1 MSDVL
6 DQVRDYVLEL
16 GLAIER
22 EIPEEEILIV
32 NDEERAIS
40 HLVIDCEDTILV
52 LEQLIVQLP
61 SAVDS
66 SVYKRLLQINR
77 TLIFGAFVLNE
88 EGNTLVYRN
97 TLALENLDL
106 NELEGTLN
114 ALTLALDLNHSA
126 FNTIAIGD
134 ELDHTGVK
142 FNGDI
147 ALECRQIQTCHAR

>member
-1 MSDVL
+1 MSEML
-6 DQVRDYVLEL
+6 DRVRDYVLEL
-16 GLAIER
+16 GLGIDS

-61 SAVDS
+61 STVDS

-88 EGNTLVYRN
+88 EGDTLVYRN

-114 ALTLALDLNHSA
+114 ALTLALAEN
-126 FNTIAIGD
+126 GE
-134 ELDHTGVK
+134 ELLTFVGE
-142 FNGDI
+142 N
-147 ALECRQIQTCHAR
+147 

>member
-1 MSDVL
+1 MSEML
-6 DQVRDYVLEL
+6 DRVRDYVLEL
-16 GLAIER
+16 GLAIES

-61 SAVDS
+61 SMADS

-88 EGNTLVYRN
+88 EGDTLVYRN

-114 ALTLALDLNHSA
+114 ALTLALAEN
-126 FNTIAIGD
+126 GE
-134 ELDHTGVK
+134 ELLTFVGE
-142 FNGDI
+142 N
-147 ALECRQIQTCHAR
+147 

>member
-114 ALTLALDLNHSA
+114 ALTLALAEN
-126 FNTIAIGD
+126 GE
-134 ELDHTGVK
+134 ELLTFVGE
-142 FNGDI
+142 N
-147 ALECRQIQTCHAR
+147 

>member
-1 MSDVL
+1 MSDML

-16 GLAIER
+16 GLAIDS

-61 SAVDS
+61 STVDS

-88 EGNTLVYRN
+88 EGDTLVYRN

-114 ALTLALDLNHSA
+114 ALTLALAEN
-126 FNTIAIGD
+126 GE
-134 ELDHTGVK
+134 ELLTFVGE
-142 FNGDI
+142 N
-147 ALECRQIQTCHAR
+147 

>member
-6 DQVRDYVLEL
+6 DQVREYVLEL

-61 SAVDS
+61 STVDP

-77 TLIFGAFVLNE
+77 TLVFGAFVLNE
-88 EGNTLVYRN
+88 EGDTLVYRN

-114 ALTLALDLNHSA
+114 ALTLALAEN
-126 FNTIAIGD
+126 GE
-134 ELDHTGVK
+134 ELLTFVGE
-142 FNGDI
+142 N
-147 ALECRQIQTCHAR
+147 

>member
-1 MSDVL
+1 MSDML
-6 DQVRDYVLEL
+6 GQVRDYVLEL
-16 GLAIER
+16 GLAIES

-32 NDEERAIS
+32 NDEDRAIS

-52 LEQLIVQLP
+52 LEQLIVELP
-61 SAVDS
+61 STVDS

-88 EGNTLVYRN
+88 EGDTLVYRN

-114 ALTLALDLNHSA
+114 ALTLALAEN
-126 FNTIAIGD
+126 GE
-134 ELDHTGVK
+134 ELLTFVGG
-142 FNGDI
+142 N
-147 ALECRQIQTCHAR
+147 

>member
-1 MSDVL
+1 MSDLL
-6 DQVRDYVLEL
+6 DQVREYVLEL
-16 GLAIER
+16 GLAIDS

-32 NDEERAIS
+32 DDEERAIS

-61 SAVDS
+61 SMADS

-88 EGNTLVYRN
+88 EGDTLVYRN

-114 ALTLALDLNHSA
+114 ALTLALAEN
-126 FNTIAIGD
+126 GE
-134 ELDHTGVK
+134 ELLTFVGE
-142 FNGDI
+142 N
-147 ALECRQIQTCHAR
+147 

>member
-1 MSDVL
+1 MSDML
-6 DQVRDYVLEL
+6 NQVRDYVLEL
-16 GLAIER
+16 GLAIES

-61 SAVDS
+61 STVDS

-88 EGNTLVYRN
+88 EGDTLVYRN

-114 ALTLALDLNHSA
+114 ALTLALAEN
-126 FNTIAIGD
+126 GE
-134 ELDHTGVK
+134 ELLTFVGE
-142 FNGDI
+142 N
-147 ALECRQIQTCHAR
+147 

>member
-1 MSDVL
+1 MSDML
-6 DQVRDYVLEL
+6 DRVRDYVLEL
-16 GLAIER
+16 GLAIES

-61 SAVDS
+61 STVDS

-88 EGNTLVYRN
+88 EGDTLVYRN

-114 ALTLALDLNHSA
+114 ALTLALAEN
-126 FNTIAIGD
+126 GE
-134 ELDHTGVK
+134 ELLTFGGE
-142 FNGDI
+142 N
-147 ALECRQIQTCHAR
+147 

>member
-1 MSDVL
+1 MSDML

-16 GLAIER
+16 GLVIES

-32 NDEERAIS
+32 NDEDRAIS

-52 LEQLIVQLP
+52 LEQLIVELP
-61 SAVDS
+61 STVDP

-88 EGNTLVYRN
+88 EGDTLVYRN

-114 ALTLALDLNHSA
+114 ALTLALAEN
-126 FNTIAIGD
+126 GE
-134 ELDHTGVK
+134 ELLTFVGG
-142 FNGDI
+142 N
-147 ALECRQIQTCHAR
+147 

>member
-1 MSDVL
+1 MSDML

-16 GLAIER
+16 GLAIES

-61 SAVDS
+61 SMADS

-88 EGNTLVYRN
+88 EGDTLVYRN

-114 ALTLALDLNHSA
+114 ALTLALAEN
-126 FNTIAIGD
+126 GE
-134 ELDHTGVK
+134 ELLTFVGE
-142 FNGDI
+142 N
-147 ALECRQIQTCHAR
+147 

>member
-1 MSDVL
+1 MSDML

-16 GLAIER
+16 GLAIES

-61 SAVDS
+61 STVDS

-88 EGNTLVYRN
+88 EGDTLVYRN

-114 ALTLALDLNHSA
+114 ALTLALAEN
-126 FNTIAIGD
+126 GQ
-134 ELDHTGVK
+134 ELLTFVGE
-142 FNGDI
+142 N
-147 ALECRQIQTCHAR
+147 

>member
-1 MSDVL
+1 MSEML
-6 DQVRDYVLEL
+6 DRVRDYVLEL
-16 GLAIER
+16 GLAIDS

-61 SAVDS
+61 STVDS

-88 EGNTLVYRN
+88 EGDTLVYRN

-114 ALTLALDLNHSA
+114 ALTLALAEN
-126 FNTIAIGD
+126 GE
-134 ELDHTGVK
+134 ELLTFVGE
-142 FNGDI
+142 N
-147 ALECRQIQTCHAR
+147 

>member
-16 GLAIER
+16 GLAIES

-61 SAVDS
+61 STVDS

-114 ALTLALDLNHSA
+114 ALTLALAEN
-126 FNTIAIGD
+126 GK
-134 ELDHTGVK
+134 ELLTFVGED
-142 FNGDI
+142 
-147 ALECRQIQTCHAR
+147 

>member
-1 MSDVL
+1 MSDML

-16 GLAIER
+16 GLAIES

-32 NDEERAIS
+32 NDEDRAIS

-52 LEQLIVQLP
+52 LEQLIVELP
-61 SAVDS
+61 STVDL

-88 EGNTLVYRN
+88 EGDTLVYRN

-114 ALTLALDLNHSA
+114 ALTLALAEN
-126 FNTIAIGD
+126 GE
-134 ELDHTGVK
+134 ELLTFVGG
-142 FNGDI
+142 N
-147 ALECRQIQTCHAR
+147 